1 MSENELKLELSLQ
14 EKERRYSL
22 LKDRLRKAGLSALF
36 VYGGSQ
42 LGVPVH
48 YLTCVWGTRLNG
60 VLFPVEGEPIFF
72 IPSNSELT
80 PEKISSQGCWI
91 PQENIRLTPNLA
103 VDLAKAVV
111 ARKLDRSKIGIDSFR
126 WWSVFDNQTFTE
138 LCPSVQLVEAHRL
151 FGEIRGPKSDE
162 ELALMKKA
170 ILISDMAH
178 HVFLSNLKPGMTE
191 VEAASKAIEVLDT
204 HGVGDRIIL
213 IHTNPEAAYPNRPGP
228 ALIQKP
234 NPVTFSPEFSRL
246 KGYGAQMIRAYWW
259 EPPRGIYREMFK
271 LWADLRQMVT
281 EEFRPGVEITD
292 AGKKIENLVAE
303 YGFECDKLGHAVGIS
318 YGDSPYITGGPD
330 EKDYMGWTIL
340 ENEVYAVHPM
350 VRCKGYKAPFTM
362 IGDMYLIG
370 KRETTMMTTALPGL
384 PEYIP
389 L

>member
-1 MSENELKLELSLQ
+1 MPGNDAKLELSLQ

-22 LKDRLRKAGLSALF
+22 LRDRLKRAGLSALF

-111 ARKLDRSKIGIDSFR
+111 AMKLDRSKIGIDSFR
-126 WWSVFDNQTFTE
+126 WWSVFDHQTFTE
-138 LCPSVQLVEAHRL
+138 LCPGVQLVESHRL

-191 VEAASKAIEVLDT
+191 TEAASKAIEVLDS

-213 IHTNPEAAYPNRPGP
+213 IHTNPEATYPNRPGP

-259 EPPRGIYREMFK
+259 EPPRGIYAEMFK
-271 LWADLRQMVT
+271 LWADLRQMVA

-330 EKDYMGWTIL
+330 EKDYMEWTIL

-362 IGDMYLIG
+362 IGDMYFIG
-370 KRETTMMTTALPGL
+370 KEKTTIMTTALPGL

-389 L
+389 